1 MELKCTQIELEYVK
15 KLNDEL
21 RRTVSNLETIIQLS
35 KKTEI
40 STPPGSAKNCDVAVV
55 KYNSPENLKPS
66 ENKLSSKK
74 ISPAIV
80 DAQSRQKMNEIIH
93 LEIDNK
99 VKINK
104 RPQKIVGSDS
114 TAGDVS
120 VGKKALC
127 FQI

>member
-1 MELKCTQIELEYVK
+1 MKCTQIELEYVK

-40 STPPGSAKNCDVAVV
+40 STPGSAKNCDVAVV

-74 ISPAIV
+74 ISAVIV
-80 DAQSRQKMNEIIH
+80 DAQSRHKMNEIIH

-104 RPQKIVGSDS
+104 RSQK
-114 TAGDVS
+114 
-120 VGKKALC
+120 L
-127 FQI
+127 